1 MHKINSGR
9 LILAGIVA
17 AVILDILEYVVNGI
31 LLAKPWADN
40 QTALHVAQVS
50 TRGYIAFNLWCLA
63 VGFIAIWL
71 YAAIRPRFGPGPKT
85 ALLSAAVVWL
95 LGWPLEMVAPVVMHV
110 VPKSLALNS
119 SLLGIPEM
127 LIAVLAGAYFYKEE
141 TAQADRPAQ
150 ATA

>member
-1 MHKINSGR
+1 MHKINNGR

-17 AVILDILEYVVNGI
+17 AVMLDILEYVVNGI

-50 TRGYIAFNLWCLA
+50 TRGIIAFNLWSVI

-85 ALLSAAVVWL
+85 ALISAAVVWL
-95 LGWPLEMVAPVVMHV
+95 LGWPLQMVAPVVMHV

-119 SLLGIPEM
+119 SLLGLPEAV
-127 LIAVLAGAYFYKEE
+127 IAILAGAYFYREE
-141 TAQADRPAQ
+141 PAQADRTAN

>member
-9 LILAGIVA
+9 LILGGIIA
-17 AVILDILEYVVNGI
+17 AVILDILEYVSNGI

-40 QTALHVAQVS
+40 QAAHHVAQVS
-50 TRGYIAFNLWCLA
+50 MRGYIAFNLWCLA

-85 ALLSAAVVWL
+85 ALISAAVVWV
-95 LGWPLEMVAPVVMHV
+95 LGWPLQMVAPAAMHM

-119 SLLGIPEM
+119 SLLGIPETV
-127 LIAVLAGAYFYKEE
+127 IAVLAGAYFYKEGQV
-141 TAQADRPAQ
+141 QADRTSQ

>member
-9 LILAGIVA
+9 MILGGIIA
-17 AVILDILEYVVNGI
+17 AVILDILEYVDNGI

-40 QTALHVAQVS
+40 QAALHAAQVS

-85 ALLSAAVVWL
+85 ALLASAVVWL
-95 LGWPLEMVAPVVMHV
+95 LGWPLQMVAPAAMHM
-110 VPKSLALNS
+110 VPKTLALNS
-119 SLLGIPEM
+119 SLLGIPEVA
-127 LIAVLAGAYFYKEE
+127 IAVLVGAYFYKEE
-141 TAQADRPAQ
+141 PAQADRSAS
-150 ATA
+150 AIA

>member
-9 LILAGIVA
+9 LILGGIIA
-17 AVILDILEYVVNGI
+17 AVILDILEYVDNGI

-40 QTALHVAQVS
+40 QAALHAAQVS

-63 VGFIAIWL
+63 VGLIAIWL

-85 ALLSAAVVWL
+85 ALISAAVVWL
-95 LGWPLEMVAPVVMHV
+95 FGWPLQMLAPVVMHV

-119 SLLGIPEM
+119 SLLGIPEAA
-127 LIAVLAGAYFYKEE
+127 IAILAGAYLYKEE
-141 TAQADRPAQ
+141 AVQADRTSQ